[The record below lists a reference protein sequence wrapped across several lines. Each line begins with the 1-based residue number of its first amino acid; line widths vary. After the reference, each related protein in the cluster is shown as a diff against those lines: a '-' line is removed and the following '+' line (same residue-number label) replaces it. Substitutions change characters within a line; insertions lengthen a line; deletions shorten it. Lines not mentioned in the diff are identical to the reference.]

1 MAIGGFCGGAVCSVI
16 PGAKTAA
23 EVKRNIAT
31 IEAPIPGD
39 FWAELKREK
48 LIDADAPVPA

>member
-1 MAIGGFCGGAVCSVI
+1 VI

-23 EVKRNIAT
+23 EVQRNIAT
-31 IEAPIPGD
+31 VEAPIPQD

-48 LIDADAPVPA
+48 LIVEDAPVPA

>member
-1 MAIGGFCGGAVCSVI
+1 VI

-31 IEAPIPGD
+31 IEAPIPRD

-48 LIDADAPVPA
+48 LIAEEAPLPG